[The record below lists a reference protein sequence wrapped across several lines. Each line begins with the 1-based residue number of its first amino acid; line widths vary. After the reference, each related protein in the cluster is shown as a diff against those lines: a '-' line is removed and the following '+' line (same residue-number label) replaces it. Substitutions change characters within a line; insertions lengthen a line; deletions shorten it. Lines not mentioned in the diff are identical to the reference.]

1 MPSQNR
7 GRQQIILSQIFQPSQ
22 NPVCGLFSLCTM
34 VLSFE
39 VIRFQ
44 PRTIA
49 INTLVL
55 HGDAQGLYG
64 TKIVTSSQMAF

>member
-1 MPSQNR
+1 MCSQN
-7 GRQQIILSQIFQPSQ
+7 GGQQQISRCQIFQPSQ
-22 NPVCGLFSLCTM
+22 NPVCGLFSICTM